1 MTRILVTGGAG
12 FIGFNFSKFAV
23 SQGHEI
29 TVLDSLVGSNIS
41 IDEIVQSEMKFIQH
55 DIRDL
60 DSLNTIDGQFD
71 TIIHLAAQTSVQYS
85 ILHSK
90 ETQEINVGGTDAVI
104 RFAKRFNIGR
114 IIIASSSAVYGD
126 SKEQIHRVGC
136 EGNQISPYAATKFEN
151 ETQVMECRKEGLEA
165 LALRFFNVFGPGQ
178 TSTGAYAAVIPSF
191 IEKIS
196 IDEPCIIFGDG
207 LQTRDFIFVQD
218 VIELLL
224 NLATISSLSPKNHV
238 YNVGTGI
245 GTTVMDIG
253 AEISE
258 LLGFSEFN
266 FITQPRR
273 EGDVV
278 HSIADISETEFDL
291 NWKPRFS
298 MKQGLEQFVEQCS

>member
-1 MTRILVTGGAG
+1 MSHILVTGGAG
-12 FIGFNFSKFAV
+12 FIGYNFSKFAV

-29 TVLDSLVGSNIS
+29 TILDSLVGSNIPS
-41 IDEIVQSEMKFIQH
+41 EKIVQSGMKFIQH

-60 DSLNTIDGQFD
+60 DSLSSVEHQFD

-85 ILHSK
+85 ILNPK
-90 ETQEINVGGTDAVI
+90 ETQEINVEGTSAVI
-104 RFAKRFNIGR
+104 RFAKRFNIER

-126 SKEQIHRVGC
+126 SKEHVHRIGC
-136 EGNQISPYAATKFEN
+136 EGKQISPYAVTKFET
-151 ETQVMECRKEGLEA
+151 EYLVRDCRKDGFEA

-178 TSTGAYAAVIPSF
+178 TSTGAYAAVIPRF

-196 IDEPCIIFGDG
+196 NNSPCTIYGDG

-224 NLATISSLSPKNHV
+224 KLATLNTLSPKNHV

-245 GTTVMDIG
+245 GTTVKDIG
-253 AEISE
+253 SMISE
-258 LLGFSEFN
+258 LLGYSEFN
-266 FITQPRR
+266 YMTHPQR
-273 EGDVV
+273 EGDVI
-278 HSIADISETEFDL
+278 HSIADTSETESDL

-298 MKQGLEQFVEQCS
+298 IRQGLERLVEQSS